1 VSAPAPDA
9 QTGDLDW
16 LLDGPWAT
24 LALLI
29 AVALVVLF
37 VAKLASERSR
47 SSKSK
52 RSMPDLDL
60 RVAKLEALPVSPI
73 VSATAGPV
81 HIEGTICDAAGGL
94 GRLLY
99 RNRYKGRRATAIA
112 VERLILRDASG
123 LVGLEDL
130 EGARVI
136 APKETAGAHDVVSLY
151 MGDRVQVLGDL
162 ERFDQPAPIGE
173 HGDLLVGMLG
183 TLGPI
188 QIRVLEREPAS
199 PAAPRPAASAEHE
212 STSPSEPPDHET
224 APT

>member
-1 VSAPAPDA
+1 MAPAPDA
-9 QTGDLDW
+9 QVGDLDW

-24 LALLI
+24 LGLLMALALI
-29 AVALVVLF
+29 VLF
-37 VAKLASERSR
+37 VAKLAAERGR

-73 VSATAGPV
+73 LSAAPGPV
-81 HIEGTICDAAGGL
+81 HVEGTICDAAGGL

-112 VERLILRDASG
+112 VERVIIRDAGG

-136 APKETAGAHDVVSLY
+136 APKESAGAHDVVSLY

-162 ERFDQPAPIGE
+162 ERFEQPTPIGE
-173 HGDLLVGMLG
+173 QGDLLVGMLG

-188 QIRVLEREPAS
+188 QIRVLAREPAS
-199 PAAPRPAASAEHE
+199 HDHDPPRPAASAEHE
-212 STSPSEPPDHET
+212 PHDHET
-224 APT
+224 AST